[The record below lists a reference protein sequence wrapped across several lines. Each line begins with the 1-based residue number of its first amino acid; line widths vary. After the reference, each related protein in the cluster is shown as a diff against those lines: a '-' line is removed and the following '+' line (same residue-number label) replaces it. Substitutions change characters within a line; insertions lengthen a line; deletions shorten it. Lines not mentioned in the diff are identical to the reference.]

1 VRTVQRFGYKRVL
14 QVNSV
19 LLALML
25 GSFGL
30 VSVGTPVWLLLL
42 QLFIFGGFN
51 SMQFSAMNSVTLKDI
66 EGEFASSGNSLLSM
80 VQMLAMSMGVALAGA
95 LLTGYTDMWHGHE
108 GFRMSA
114 IRATFATVALMTL
127 AATMVFSQLEKDES
141 VRPAPDGG
149 DA

>member
-1 VRTVQRFGYKRVL
+1 
-14 QVNSV
+14 
-19 LLALML
+19 
-25 GSFGL
+25 
-30 VSVGTPVWLLLL
+30 
-42 QLFIFGGFN
+42 
-51 SMQFSAMNSVTLKDI
+51 
-66 EGEFASSGNSLLSM
+66 M

-108 GFRMSA
+108 GDRFAA

-127 AATMVFSQLEKDES
+127 AATMIFSQLDQDEP